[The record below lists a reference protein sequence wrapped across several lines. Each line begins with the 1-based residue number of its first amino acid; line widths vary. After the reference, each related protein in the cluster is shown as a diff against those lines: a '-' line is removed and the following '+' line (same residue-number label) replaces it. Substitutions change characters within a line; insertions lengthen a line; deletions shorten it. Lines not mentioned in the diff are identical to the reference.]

1 MTRQT
6 NAWIDIAARVAAI
19 VLAALP
25 TAAFGLDF
33 PTVVDRIDEVDE
45 VWLAANRVQ
54 AAREDLAMSG
64 FAGDIG
70 VSLSPTGTLTTD
82 ATGVRSADLGGTVS
96 LSVPLGLRED
106 QMERLERSA
115 DDLAAAT
122 EDLRAARENAWV
134 KLYTLYQD
142 AWLAQEEMAV
152 LDLELDVARSAYDI
166 ARARFEEGDIT
177 IAELGASAE
186 SLERAQTARDQATLT
201 HRLAWLDLAFTT
213 GIDPAV
219 QQELEPYLE
228 LSDDPPKPPELSE
241 WALVNDDGLADQRAT
256 IENLEQELAAEATIA
271 QLSSTKLQLS
281 LFDHGL
287 SFSWAPANPALN
299 ATYTPPSL
307 ALAETSTAT
316 RDPVPF
322 SVTLSGT
329 IAISGNRAEGY
340 ERARTSVEL
349 ERAYYELASLEDA
362 LDVRI
367 RSAYQ
372 QMHRATDAVA
382 LAERAL
388 ETASRNV
395 DMVMARADVGQAGE
409 VELAE
414 ARAGV
419 TRAEHNLLAARIARE
434 EAMMAVVQAA
444 SYFSQHYPD
453 ARTREG
459 DGE

>member
-19 VLAALP
+19 VLVALP

-33 PTVVDRIDEVDE
+33 PTAVDRIDEVDE

-64 FAGDIG
+64 FAGDVS

-82 ATGVRSADLGGTVS
+82 AAGVRSADLGGTVS

-106 QMERLERSA
+106 QLERLEGSA

-122 EDLRAARENAWV
+122 ADLRAAREDAWV
-134 KLYTLYQD
+134 TLYTLYQD

-166 ARARFEEGDIT
+166 ARARFEEGE
-177 IAELGASAE
+177 IAVAQLGASAE

-241 WALVNDDGLADQRAT
+241 WALANDDGLADQRAT
-256 IENLEQELAAEATIA
+256 IEDVEQALATEATAA
-271 QLSSTKLQLS
+271 QLSSTRLQLS
-281 LFDHGL
+281 LFDHAL

-395 DMVMARADVGQAGE
+395 DIVMVRADVGQAGE
-409 VELAE
+409 IELAE
-414 ARAGV
+414 ARAV
-419 TRAEHNLLAARIARE
+419 VARAEHNLVAARIARE
-434 EAMMAVVQAA
+434 EAMMAAVQAA

-453 ARTREG
+453 ALTRGG

>member
-1 MTRQT
+1 MTRRT
-6 NAWIDIAARVAAI
+6 NAWIDIAALVATI

-64 FAGDIG
+64 FAGDVG
-70 VSLSPTGTLTTD
+70 VSLSPTGTLTAD
-82 ATGVRSADLGGTVS
+82 AAGVRSADLGGTVS

-106 QMERLERSA
+106 QLERLERSA

-122 EDLRAARENAWV
+122 EDLRAAREDAWV

-166 ARARFEEGDIT
+166 ARARFGEGE
-177 IAELGASAE
+177 IAVEQLGASAE

-201 HRLAWLDLAFTT
+201 HRLAWLDLAFTI
-213 GIDPAV
+213 GVDPTV
-219 QQELEPYLE
+219 QQELAPYLE

-241 WALVNDDGLADQRAT
+241 WGLANDDGLADQRAT
-256 IENLEQELAAEATIA
+256 IEELEQELAAEATAA
-271 QLSSTKLQLS
+271 QLSSTRLQLS

-287 SFSWAPANPALN
+287 SFSWTPANPVLN
-299 ATYTPPSL
+299 ASYTPPGL
-307 ALAETSTAT
+307 ALAQTSTTT
-316 RDPVPF
+316 RDPAPF
-322 SVTLSGT
+322 SVTLAGT
-329 IAISGNRAEGY
+329 IAISGRREEEY

-349 ERAYYELASLEDA
+349 ERAHYELASLEDA

-367 RSAYQ
+367 RSTYQ

-388 ETASRNV
+388 ETTSRNV
-395 DMVMARADVGQAGE
+395 EIVMARADVGQAGE
-409 VELAE
+409 IELAE
-414 ARAGV
+414 ARAAV
-419 TRAEHNLLAARIARE
+419 ARAEHNLVAARIARE
-434 EAMMAVVQAA
+434 EAMMVAVQAA

-453 ARTREG
+453 AQTREG